1 MRHVNFGTMLVCERP
16 WLRVQWSP
24 CRNWAWP
31 RCPGLSLGRR
41 WLVRPH
47 SSRSAKPKPSK
58 LQLQSQNSRSE
69 AKAQLLKYL
78 GCFSRGSG
86 AAADVRS
93 LIADLELLPK
103 PERSADLADLAGQW
117 SLIGWIPTVLE
128 NLRVRG
134 MLQCTASLRRH
145 C

>member
-1 MRHVNFGTMLVCERP
+1 MLACERP
-16 WLRVQWSP
+16 WLRVQWSQWSQP

-31 RCPGLSLGRR
+31 AWPRRPGLSLGRR
-41 WLVRPH
+41 WLARPH
-47 SSRSAKPKPSK
+47 CRSAKPKPPSK

-103 PERSADLADLAGQW
+103 PERSADLADLAGEW

-134 MLQCTASLRRH
+134 M
-145 C
+145 

>member
-1 MRHVNFGTMLVCERP
+1 MNFGTMLACERP

-31 RCPGLSLGRR
+31 RRGLSPLGRR
-41 WLVRPH
+41 WARPH
-47 SSRSAKPKPSK
+47 SSRIAKPKPSK